1 MHQVPEGSVVP
12 EPTTGGNSTAHGFS
26 ASTASNN
33 TSNNTLFDFTTIS
46 DYVIPRQEFCDRLV
60 TICVNRYRV
69 LGYPVCI
76 KDRRY
81 ERNEFIFSIALVL
94 EEDADKSSYVGVVR
108 KLGLLFRSLEEQA
121 GFLSR
126 EEDRKKD
133 KEKER
138 EKKGDTLGKGGE
150 NDAGKG
156 YSSGISGGDKVYA
169 LCEMILEDLN
179 NYCECMIP
187 IGEGNQNGI

>member
-1 MHQVPEGSVVP
+1 MP
-12 EPTTGGNSTAHGFS
+12 EPSTGGSSTAHGFS
-26 ASTASNN
+26 ASTATNN
-33 TSNNTLFDFTTIS
+33 TSNTLFDFTTIS

-126 EEDRKKD
+126 EEDRKKE
-133 KEKER
+133 KEKDRER
-138 EKKGDTLGKGGE
+138 KGDGHSKSGE
-150 NDAGKG
+150 HAVGKG
-156 YSSGISGGDKVYA
+156 YSSGISGGEKVYA

-187 IGEGNQNGI
+187 IGEKQQKFISKGRR